1 MGSCDVIVIPE
12 GPMLSGTLDSVVY
25 RELLAYKPVGIKL
38 NVRIAQRV
46 PVSVSANIILPIG
59 NSSISAASIANQAAY
74 FVKRYLNSLTVG
86 DSVDASVIQSQIMS
100 SSDLIGEVIIS
111 QMTVNGVE
119 IPKSNYQLQS
129 ERSYLVAGSVEI
141 YPAIIG
147 STQY

>member
-1 MGSCDVIVIPE
+1 MGSCDVIVVPE
-12 GPMLSGTLDSVVY
+12 GPMLAGTLDSVVY

-38 NVRIAQRV
+38 NVRVAERV

-59 NSSISAASIANQAAY
+59 NSSVSAVSIANQAAY

-86 DSVDASVIQSQIMS
+86 DSVDASVIQSQILS
-100 SSDLIGEVIIS
+100 SSDLIGEVIINL
-111 QMTVNGVE
+111 MTVNGVE
-119 IPKSNYQLQS
+119 IPKNNYQLQS
-129 ERSYLVAGSVEI
+129 ERSYLVAGAVEI